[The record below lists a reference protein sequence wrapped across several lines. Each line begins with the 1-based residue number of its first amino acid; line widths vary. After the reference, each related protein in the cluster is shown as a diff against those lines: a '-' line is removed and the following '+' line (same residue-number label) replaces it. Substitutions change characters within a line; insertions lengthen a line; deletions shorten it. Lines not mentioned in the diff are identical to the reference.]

1 VVGFSRWFQNSKVLA
16 GDRNVFLE
24 KTTKW
29 RFLPRFFFLKE
40 WGSENVSIKLYLEI
54 SKIDEF
60 TVV

>member
-1 VVGFSRWFQNSKVLA
+1 MVPKFKSSGWRQKCVV
-16 GDRNVFLE
+16 E